1 MDPRVAVWALVA
13 LAVATGGCIG
23 AVDPGAP
30 TSQAPEALPASTYA
44 VEGCTLLEAVVP
56 GDWMATEAHLPA
68 GFDPVD
74 YGSYWGGPA
83 TGDSAI
89 SVVVFDCPTFAHDGS
104 DRSHR
109 EVLIGAYVE
118 VALDRQP
125 EDASPFYLFD
135 TWTPDRA
142 YADLL
147 DRYGWQAPAADD
159 VTLARGASGHATGGM
174 AAEGGSVSVEGAFP
188 AGDTSTGTFAF
199 LNYHEGRQGMVH
211 QRLAFQDFPYRTGP
225 ARLDVDGIAPL
236 VGLVGEGTTEGLGY
250 LGWEIAYDA
259 RLSLAP

>member
-1 MDPRVAVWALVA
+1 MDRRVFLPSLVA
-13 LAVATGGCIG
+13 LAVLTGGCIG
-23 AVDPGAP
+23 AVDPGQP
-30 TSQAPEALPASTYA
+30 TTQAPGAIPASTYA

-56 GDWMATEAHLPA
+56 GDWHATEARLPA

-74 YGSYWGGPA
+74 YGDYWGGPA

-89 SVVVFDCPTFAHDGS
+89 SVVVFDCPTFVLDGA

-118 VALDRQP
+118 VARDRQP

-147 DRYGWQAPAADD
+147 DRYGWQAPTADD
-159 VTLARGASGHATGGM
+159 VTLVRDASGHATGGM
-174 AAEGGSVSVEGAFP
+174 TAEEGSVSVEGAFP
-188 AGDTSTGTFAF
+188 AGDSSTGTFAF
-199 LNYHEGRQGMVH
+199 LNYHRGRQGMVH
-211 QRLAFQDFPYRTGP
+211 QRLAFQDFTYRMGP
-225 ARLDVDGIAPL
+225 TRLDVDGIAPL
-236 VGLVGEGTTEGLGY
+236 VGLVGEGTTEGWGY